1 MIHSQGAA
9 RALQTNAVGT
19 QGRRPPLLPRQAG
32 GLSGR
37 PFCRIYH
44 AAQRWVLE
52 IDPASG
58 GWLERPEAPQG
69 KASRRLVFPTL
80 IDAIAYAE
88 RHGLDYR
95 VVPPPRDFAPAIDAH
110 ASSLPRSWLARL
122 ARNGRRGDIYHG

>member
-1 MIHSQGAA
+1 MTPSQAA
-9 RALQTNAVGT
+9 TCALQALAPEA

-32 GLSGR
+32 GISGR
-37 PFCRIYH
+37 PFCRIYQ

-58 GWLERPEAPQG
+58 GWLERPEGPQG
-69 KASRRLVFPTL
+69 KASRRLVFSTL

-95 VVPPPRDFAPAIDAH
+95 VVPPPRDFAQVINAH

-122 ARNGRRGDIYHG
+122 ARNGRRGEIFHG

>member
-1 MIHSQGAA
+1 MTTSQAVT
-9 RALQTNAVGT
+9 RALQTQAIEWNG
-19 QGRRPPLLPRQAG
+19 QRPPLVPRQAG

-37 PFCRIYH
+37 PFCRIYQ

-52 IDPASG
+52 IDPVSG
-58 GWLERPEAPQG
+58 GLLERPGGPRG
-69 KASRRLVFPTL
+69 NASRRLVFPTL

-95 VVPPPRDFAPAIDAH
+95 VVPPPRKIAPINTSQ

>member
-1 MIHSQGAA
+1 MTPSQAA
-9 RALQTNAVGT
+9 TCALQACAAEA

-32 GLSGR
+32 GISGR

-52 IDPASG
+52 IDPVSG
-58 GWLERPEAPQG
+58 GWLERTKGPQSEAD
-69 KASRRLVFPTL
+69 RRLVFPTL
-80 IDAIAYAE
+80 IETIAYAE

-95 VVPPPRDFAPAIDAH
+95 VVPPPRKIGPMNNPQ

-122 ARNGRRGDIYHG
+122 ARNGRRGDIYYG

>member
-1 MIHSQGAA
+1 MVHSQAA
-9 RALQTNAVGT
+9 THALQANAIEA
-19 QGRRPPLLPRQAG
+19 QGRRPPVLPRQAG

-52 IDPASG
+52 MHPASG
-58 GWLERPEAPQG
+58 GWLERPEGPPG
-69 KASRRLVFPTL
+69 KANRRLVFPTL
-80 IDAIAYAE
+80 MEAIAYAE

-95 VVPPPRDFAPAIDAH
+95 VVPPPRTVARMINAR
-110 ASSLPRSWLARL
+110 ASGLPRSWLARL

>member
-9 RALQTNAVGT
+9 RALQADAVEA

-44 AAQRWVLE
+44 TAQRWVLE

-58 GWLERPEAPQG
+58 GWLERPQGPRG

-80 IDAIAYAE
+80 IEAILYAE

-95 VVPPPRDFAPAIDAH
+95 VVPAPRDVATATAH
-110 ASSLPRSWLARL
+110 ASGLPHSWLARL
-122 ARNGRRGDIYHG
+122 ACNGRRGDVYHG